1 MSITLPPLPPSYCQA
16 PTTHADSFGTHL
28 VPMYTFSAAQ
38 LRARDI
44 EVAKCVL
51 EAAARVC
58 DETAVDATS
67 EERMK
72 FLTAQGKASYEGMW
86 AGAINCACG
95 IRALEVS
102 HD

>member
-1 MSITLPPLPPSYCQA
+1 MTTIKLPPLPKHTMLGLDQYGSPSKY
-16 PTTHADSFGTHL
+16 GW
-28 VPMYTFSAAQ
+28 SANQ

-72 FLTAQGKASYEGMW
+72 FLTAQGVAIYEGMYG
-86 AGAINCACG
+86 GAIKCAGG